1 MIWIWYIDKFVKL
14 LSLPKLYILTLLK
27 QQGKMEARQKQM
39 KKQTIP
45 ALCTS
50 HLILENGQDGK
61 QMCLQL
67 LLFGQTA
74 YCSHVSIT

>member
-1 MIWIWYIDKFVKL
+1 MKL
-14 LSLPKLYILTLLK
+14 LSLPKLYILTLLQ

-45 ALCTS
+45 ALRTS
-50 HLILENGQDGK
+50 NLIQENGQDGK
-61 QMCLQL
+61 QMCLHL

-74 YCSHVSIT
+74 YCSNVSIT